1 MATSMRKGFGVLA
14 TALAVGVGVVAV
26 WDQLPSL
33 PAILGV
39 LSAADPLWLTL
50 AAVATVV
57 AIVAFSLI
65 QRRLV
70 TDLGGRLSRSRSV
83 ELTLTSG
90 AISMALPAGSALGA
104 GYTYRRLRGTGL
116 SSDEAG
122 VSMVGSAGLLT
133 GTLVALYLALT
144 GPTLFQEL
152 TDLIG
157 RHATGLLVLLIVALV
172 ALAVLRVRRPDA
184 GYGAI
189 RHGAVRHE
197 ATPHGAIRHAS
208 TPDESAGTDS
218 AANHRA
224 PAGRIDASSDT
235 ARPRAASPIRRAL
248 STVVEFARATRATAH
263 SVPLATWRSGAALA
277 VVKWAADFAVLAGA
291 VLAVGGGVDLIAMAS
306 VYVGVQILRQVPLTP
321 GGVGIVEAAL
331 LAGLIAAGASA
342 APAAAAVVV
351 YRGLTFWLA
360 LLAGAVT
367 GVAFRSPVRS
377 ELAGA
382 TS

>member
-1 MATSMRKGFGVLA
+1 MATSMRKGFGILA
-14 TALAVGVGVVAV
+14 TVLAVGVGVVAV
-26 WDQLPSL
+26 WDQLPSM
-33 PAILGV
+33 PAILEV
-39 LSAADPLWLTL
+39 LSAADPLWLSL
-50 AAVATVV
+50 AVAATVV
-57 AIVAFSLI
+57 AIVAFSFI

-157 RHATGLLVLLIVALV
+157 RHATGLLLLLVVALI
-172 ALAVLRVRRPDA
+172 ALPVLRVRRPPATHQSAD
-184 GYGAI
+184 GS
-189 RHGAVRHE
+189 AVRRQ
-197 ATPHGAIRHAS
+197 AGAHPS
-208 TPDESAGTDS
+208 SAGVG
-218 AANHRA
+218 AG
-224 PAGRIDASSDT
+224 AGRTDT
-235 ARPRAASPIRRAL
+235 AAGTGTAAPDADGVGAQVASPFRRAL
-248 STVVEFARATRATAH
+248 TSVVAFTRTTRATAR
-263 SVPLATWRSGAALA
+263 SIPRATWRSGAALA
-277 VVKWAADFAVLAGA
+277 AVKWAADFAVLAGA

-331 LAGLIAAGASA
+331 LAGLIAAGAPA
-342 APAAAAVVV
+342 APAAAAVVI

-367 GVAFRSPVRS
+367 GVAFRSPVGR